1 MLIFLAAALSDLG
14 RIAYIH
20 YWSQTLARTILT
32 CPSKKI
38 VTVQD
43 LREKTYIVPED
54 IIATLQT
61 MDVLEQKKK
70 GGADAVI
77 NKARVRAWA
86 DTHKV
91 DLKAYPVDPE
101 SPSYRYMSDLL
112 ADGYIGELRSVRM
125 HVSVD
130 AFGTDP
136 RSAGQP

>member
-1 MLIFLAAALSDLG
+1 VGLRNVRSCRQTFGPCANTTTALSDLG

-20 YWSQTLARTILT
+20 YWSQTLARAILA
-32 CPSKKI
+32 CPSKKTL
-38 VTVQD
+38 TVQD

-54 IIATLQT
+54 IIATLQA

-91 DLKAYPVDPE
+91 DLKAIPVDPDAFVVRE
-101 SPSYRYMSDLL
+101 VS
-112 ADGYIGELRSVRM
+112 RSV
-125 HVSVD
+125 SEE
-130 AFGTDP
+130 
-136 RSAGQP
+136 S